1 MPHNTNHHT
10 SVGTIV
16 GIFKGN
22 VMKTSLTDL
31 FVKSLSKPGRYTDGD
46 TKGLNLQVKADLKK
60 YWVYRCTFDGKR
72 VDLSFGSYPEISLKE
87 ARKRALDA
95 RNKVNQGID
104 PKPIKKSEVVAK
116 ERSDKPA
123 LTFKDFAD
131 SIVATKRA
139 EWRNLKHGDQWAY
152 TLETFAYPTIGHKA
166 LNEIDT
172 EDILNILNPIWITK
186 TETASRLRGRLDWI
200 LAAATTRKL
209 RVGINPAA
217 WKGHLQT
224 ILPAPGKI
232 AKVVHHKAMPYRA
245 LPEFIARIRELN
257 CPAALALEFLIL
269 NASRTGEVIKG
280 LKVEVNGNTWKIP
293 AERMKANVEHEVP
306 LCERSLALLT
316 LAESLDPGS
325 SYLFSIKGKA
335 LSGMAMAMLLRRL
348 NVPVTVHGF
357 RSTFRDWVSE
367 ETDHPSEVAEMA
379 LAHAISNKV
388 ESAYRRGKLLER
400 RRKLLLDWQ
409 SYCEVVHN
417 NVFSMHNQ
425 RAA

>member
-1 MPHNTNHHT
+1 M
-10 SVGTIV
+10 
-16 GIFKGN
+16 
-22 VMKTSLTDL
+22 
-31 FVKSLSKPGRYTDGD
+31 
-46 TKGLNLQVKADLKK
+46 
-60 YWVYRCTFDGKR
+60 
-72 VDLSFGSYPEISLKE
+72 
-87 ARKRALDA
+87 
-95 RNKVNQGID
+95 
-104 PKPIKKSEVVAK
+104 VAK
-116 ERSDKPA
+116 ERSETPA

-131 SIVATKRA
+131 SIIATKRA

-166 LNEIDT
+166 LDEIET
-172 EDILNILNPIWITK
+172 EDILTILNPIWITK
-186 TETASRLRGRLDWI
+186 TETASRLRGRLEWI
-200 LAAATTRKL
+200 LSAATTRRL
-209 RVGINPAA
+209 RAGINPAA
-217 WKGHLQT
+217 WRGHLQT
-224 ILPAPGKI
+224 ILPAPGKVS
-232 AKVVHHKAMPYRA
+232 KVVHHKAMPYLE
-245 LPEFIARIRELN
+245 LPEFIARLRELN

-269 NASRTGEVIKG
+269 NASRTGEVING

-293 AERMKANVEHEVP
+293 AERMKAYVAHEVP
-306 LCERSLALLT
+306 LCERSLDLLT

-367 ETDHPSEVAEMA
+367 ETNHSSEVAEMA

-388 ESAYRRGKLLER
+388 ESAYRRGKLLEP

-417 NVFSMHNQ
+417 NVLSMPDKK
-425 RAA
+425 AA